1 MTSPDELRTKLETG
15 LASLI
20 EDREQIDADI
30 ASVQKALA
38 ALNGKPSRVAPKR
51 APRKPKSAAPVEVI
65 PAGKLVRLVSDFRE
79 GVSAPALAKEANADL
94 AQVNTLLRELEAEGK
109 VHRTGERRATRWFAG
124 AAIPHQQLRSKP
136 LTAGLRDKQF

>member
-1 MTSPDELRTKLETG
+1 MRSPDELHTNLEAG
-15 LASLI
+15 LASLLR
-20 EDREQIDADI
+20 DREQIDADI

-38 ALNGKPSRVAPKR
+38 ALNGKSQAAPKR

-65 PAGKLVRLVSDFRE
+65 PAGKLLRLVSDFRE